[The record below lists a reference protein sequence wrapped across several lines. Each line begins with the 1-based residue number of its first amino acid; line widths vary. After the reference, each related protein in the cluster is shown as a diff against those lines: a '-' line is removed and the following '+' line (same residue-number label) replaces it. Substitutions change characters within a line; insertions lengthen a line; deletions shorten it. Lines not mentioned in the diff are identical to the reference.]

1 MGRAAPDRVRLASLL
16 FCRLWWL
23 GFSTKLVGHKLTSGF
38 VLVPPKASPASR
50 ALVRGFVQRRPTL
63 RTSDTRVDEWAG
75 KQADRAKKKAKG
87 KTSQRVVSLAGNQ
100 CACDY
105 GGNPRPYEIAFH
117 HAHPFSTH
125 ISSRIGPATMQARK
139 SRAIR
144 RDVFMVNRIDADGR
158 NVK

>member
-1 MGRAAPDRVRLASLL
+1 MGRAAPDRVRFASLL

-23 GFSTKLVGHKLTSGF
+23 GFSTKLVGKELTSCS

-50 ALVRGFVQRRPTL
+50 ALVGGFVQRRPTL

-117 HAHPFSTH
+117 HPHPFIAH
-125 ISSRIGPATMQARK
+125 ISSRIGPAEMQAFR

-144 RDVFMVNRIDADGR
+144 RSGFMVNRIVMVGQ
-158 NVK
+158 NVN